1 MDCFKGVVKLDIDCE
16 TPSGFPGI
24 ATVCGEIR
32 VKPHSSSWKHARPL
46 EDEGGS
52 TQDLDRLVTAREIQ
66 VRSPIKASAVP
77 TK

>member
-1 MDCFKGVVKLDIDCE
+1 LLLIYKVSYPTAITFFQMDCFKGVVKLDIDCE

-52 TQDLDRLVTAREIQ
+52 TQDLD
-66 VRSPIKASAVP
+66 
-77 TK
+77 